1 MESEHIRY
9 STDRESGVA
18 CARKVIARKRTLAHF
33 FFFFLSSCHCPS
45 FLPCNAIFPLCQTVR
60 LDTGQDSLAS
70 YIAASKTVSKMVHQ
84 VVKNVRKKV
93 LEDFWLPIGIIL
105 NFVRKITVEPTVLFF
120 SFSGGISMLSVQTMY
135 IDKVSRRNRDGIA
148 KL

>member
-1 MESEHIRY
+1 MHMESEHIRY
-9 STDRESGVA
+9 STDRENGVA

-33 FFFFLSSCHCPS
+33 FFSSSLLVIVHRSCPVMRFFLS
-45 FLPCNAIFPLCQTVR
+45 VR
-60 LDTGQDSLAS
+60 QSDWTLNSLAS
-70 YIAASKTVSKMVHQ
+70 YIAASKTVSKMVHL

>member
-1 MESEHIRY
+1 
-9 STDRESGVA
+9 
-18 CARKVIARKRTLAHF
+18 
-33 FFFFLSSCHCPS
+33 
-45 FLPCNAIFPLCQTVR
+45 
-60 LDTGQDSLAS
+60 
-70 YIAASKTVSKMVHQ
+70 MVHQ